1 MTTFSDEEKKDLAR
15 NLAHINKD
23 VKWVGGVL
31 DTLKEDSEKLKML
44 QWIKMRKNISRMDVE
59 LKVLEIT
66 EPRYK
71 ANREQ

>member
-1 MTTFSDEEKKDLAR
+1 MMTFSDEEKKDLAR
-15 NLAHINKD
+15 NLALINKD

-44 QWIKMRKNISRMDVE
+44 QWIKMRKNISKMDVE
-59 LKVLEIT
+59 LKALEIT

-71 ANREQ
+71 ASRKQ

>member
-71 ANREQ
+71 AHREQ